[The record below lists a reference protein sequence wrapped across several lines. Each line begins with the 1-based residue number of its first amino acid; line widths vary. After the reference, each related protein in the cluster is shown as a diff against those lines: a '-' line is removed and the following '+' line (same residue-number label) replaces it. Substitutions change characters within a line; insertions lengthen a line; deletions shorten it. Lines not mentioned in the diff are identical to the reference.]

1 MKWELGFSHEAS
13 NYAIDSH
20 PYNEKVLM
28 AIEELAFSAEGIPD
42 EHYTELEP
50 NIYLWEVAEYLV
62 LYQRIVENRQ
72 RLWIAFIK
80 PR

>member
-20 PYNEKVLM
+20 PYNEEVLM
-28 AIEELAFSAEGIPD
+28 AIEALAFIPDGIPD
-42 EHYTELEP
+42 ENYSELEP
-50 NIYLWEVAEYLV
+50 NIYLWEVAGHLV
-62 LYQRIVENRQ
+62 LYQRITENGQ

-80 PR
+80 PL